1 MTKTKNI
8 IKDVIIVAVGVAAIW
23 IGLQVVFGTQNPFYV
38 VSSGSMIPVLEVYD
52 VLVVNGN
59 EPFENIQVGDII
71 VFNRPNGH
79 DRVIVHRVEAIL
91 DDRPESKTIRTKGD
105 ANPISIPG
113 TDYPITEEEYI
124 GKVFYVVP
132 QIGYVTRILAPPIN
146 YIIIAVIIGIMIVK
160 QYTGKS
166 KEKKEPKFETEASEN
181 LDISKEEAWRD
192 GDFNENFTR
201 QCNFN
206 DGLERVIEVSYDAP
220 RENKVKLFFSTD
232 DFTTFSRNYT
242 EKNSDNFVRI
252 RIQPSNKI
260 NTSLISGG
268 NFDFNTSFEK
278 GYSLDV
284 SMRRSDSKLLAVIS
298 KILRSENFGCL
309 PPSRFTIT
317 AHRNDKFPT
326 ANVAVEILS
335 KLSSKIQDAIQE
347 MNSYDLNHSNT
358 PKDSDLNPNKD
369 DSPNS
374 ENKDTK

>member
-181 LDISKEEAWRD
+181 LDTPKEE
-192 GDFNENFTR
+192 FTENA
-201 QCNFN
+201 
-206 DGLERVIEVSYDAP
+206 SY
-220 RENKVKLFFSTD
+220 
-232 DFTTFSRNYT
+232 
-242 EKNSDNFVRI
+242 SDT
-252 RIQPSNKI
+252 KD
-260 NTSLISGG
+260 L
-268 NFDFNTSFEK
+268 
-278 GYSLDV
+278 
-284 SMRRSDSKLLAVIS
+284 
-298 KILRSENFGCL
+298 
-309 PPSRFTIT
+309 
-317 AHRNDKFPT
+317 
-326 ANVAVEILS
+326 
-335 KLSSKIQDAIQE
+335 
-347 MNSYDLNHSNT
+347 DLN
-358 PKDSDLNPNKD
+358 LNKD